1 LSFCFGGGRTMEVKM
16 DNTLKYSV
24 QLAMLK
30 KLKSRDLI
38 TEFEYDLVKDKLKK
52 KYRIFDELIAG

>member
-1 LSFCFGGGRTMEVKM
+1 MDVKM
-16 DNTLKYSV
+16 DNNLKYSV

-30 KLKSRDLI
+30 KLRSRDLI
-38 TEFEYDLVKDKLKK
+38 TAFEYDLVKDKLKK